1 MSLIHQDNNNSEKK
15 EKNIS
20 KKVDNYTNIIEDFPL
35 IKNRKVSYLDNAATT
50 QKPQCVIDS
59 LKEYYEMHN
68 ANSNRGLYKLSEEST
83 KILYESRKIIADFI
97 NANSEEIIFTKNST
111 EALNDIARSIEETI
125 IITKEH
131 NIVSTIIEHHSNF
144 IPWQQLAKR
153 TRAEFRIVDYDIE
166 KNKLENIANNIDEN
180 TLVVAFTA
188 MSNVTGMI
196 LDVKK
201 IIRDIR
207 KKNKN
212 TIIII
217 DATQIIAHKKV
228 DVKDLDVDFLVFSGH
243 KIYGPTGVGV
253 LYAKKIFLEK
263 IAPFNYGGNMINNVE
278 LYTSDWADVPEKFEA
293 GTQDT
298 ATIYALSKAIEY
310 FKKNYNQ
317 IESNELPVYQYALK
331 ELRKIKDIKI
341 LGHEIIADTSEYGP
355 VISFTIKG
363 IHPHDLAEICDKYNV
378 CIRAGHHCTQPL
390 HKKLGILA
398 TSRISIGAYNTTKDI
413 DNLITAINYAK
424 KILLN

>member
-1 MSLIHQDNNNSEKK
+1 MSDTMHKRKSSIKK
-15 EKNIS
+15 DKNKSRTIIS
-20 KKVDNYTNIIEDFPL
+20 DFPL

-50 QKPQCVIDS
+50 QKPQCVIDA

-68 ANSNRGLYKLSEEST
+68 ANSHRGLYKISEEST
-83 KILYESRKIIADFI
+83 KILYDSRKIIAEFI
-97 NANSEEIIFTKNST
+97 NANPEEIIFTKNST
-111 EALNDIARSIEETI
+111 EALNDVARSIEETI

-131 NIVSTIIEHHSNF
+131 NIVATIIEHHSNF

-153 TRAEFRIVDYDIE
+153 TTAEFRIVDYTIE
-166 KNKLENIANNIDEN
+166 KNKLEDIANIIDEN
-180 TLVVAFTA
+180 TLIVAFTA

-196 LDVKK
+196 LDIKN
-201 IIRDIR
+201 IIKGIR

-243 KIYGPTGVGV
+243 KMYGPTGVGV
-253 LYAKKIFLEK
+253 LFAKKIFLEK
-263 IAPFNYGGNMINNVE
+263 IAPFNYGGNMINKVE
-278 LYTSDWADVPEKFEA
+278 LYDSNWADVPEKFEA

-298 ATIYALSKAIEY
+298 AAIYALSKAIEY
-310 FKKNYNQ
+310 FKKNYNK
-317 IESNELPVYQYALK
+317 IESNEKKVQEYALK

-341 LGHEIIADTSEYGP
+341 LGHNITANNGNYGP
-355 VISFTIKG
+355 VISFTING

-390 HKKLGILA
+390 HKKLNIMA

-413 DNLITAINYAK
+413 DNLITAINYAR
-424 KILLN
+424 KILLK